1 MSVVSSGSLVL
12 VTGINGHVAS
22 TIAMRMVQ
30 KGYRIRGTVRKLSKA
45 SYVQKEFSAFG
56 DQFEVVEVPDISQPG
71 AFDIAMEGRDS
82 ISIIVRHS

>member
-1 MSVVSSGSLVL
+1 MVL

-22 TIAMRMVQ
+22 TVAMRMVQ

-45 SYVQKEFSAFG
+45 SYVQREFSAFG

-71 AFDIAMEGRDS
+71 AFDIAMKGGDLMS
-82 ISIIVRHS
+82 ITLRHS